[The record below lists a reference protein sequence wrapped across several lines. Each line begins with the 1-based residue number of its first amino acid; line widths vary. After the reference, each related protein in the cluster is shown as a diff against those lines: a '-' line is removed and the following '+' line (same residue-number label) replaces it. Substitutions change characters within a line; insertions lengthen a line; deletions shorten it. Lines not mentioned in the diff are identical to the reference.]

1 MMPRRV
7 DPDALATFRG
17 RALPFR
23 AVDHESMPAGMLAL
37 AGVAAALLVLVVA
50 EGRIHLPESQALTP
64 QAWLAVAAVVGL
76 AILGAVEAG
85 AWLLSRRVG
94 RDVARTVAGVEQ
106 ARRRVD
112 GLSVARRD
120 AALDDAV
127 DRIERAQRD
136 LSARVTQL
144 DVALARVAGLPDE
157 RVRAAQLERIRTESG
172 AIDRA
177 AAAYSN
183 AARVLRTSATSPWE
197 LSIAEA
203 AAELA
208 HDLDQ
213 AERLERAPR

>member
-1 MMPRRV
+1 MIPQLPH
-7 DPDALATFRG
+7 PDAIGAV
-17 RALPFR
+17 RARASLFR
-23 AVDHESMPAGMLAL
+23 AVDHETLP
-37 AGVAAALLVLVVA
+37 AALLGLAAVVA
-50 EGRIHLPESQALTP
+50 ALVALVAIDGRTHLADGATLTP
-64 QAWLAVAAVVGL
+64 QAWLALAAIAVL
-76 AILGAVEAG
+76 AVLGAVEVG

-112 GLSVARRD
+112 GLSVTRRD
-120 AALDDAV
+120 AALDDAAT
-127 DRIERAQRD
+127 RIERAQRD

-144 DVALARVAGLPDE
+144 EGVLARVAGLPDE
-157 RVRAAQLERIRTESG
+157 RVRAAQLERIRIESG
-172 AIDRA
+172 TIDRA
-177 AAAYSN
+177 AAAYSD

-208 HDLDQ
+208 QDLDH